1 MDDDFEFIGECG
13 FVKPVSMV
21 TLDDIPTILRSACM
35 EYVILRS
42 SHEMDQFLEGLD
54 TLGVASL
61 LKQYPSALRQLF
73 MYSSRRVTAQ
83 DLTQLLLPV
92 YSPHGSNAR
101 EEEEAVMLNWNDYV
115 QDLEG

>member
-73 MYSSRRVTAQ
+73 MYSSRRVRPYPTTTASI
-83 DLTQLLLPV
+83 L
-92 YSPHGSNAR
+92 SPRQQCKGRGGSR
-101 EEEEAVMLNWNDYV
+101 HVE
-115 QDLEG
+115 LE